1 MPDHRRDGRDREPT
15 GPPPPS
21 GTSPSAATDAAI
33 DPDGSRSEE
42 KPAVGQQNQLPDT
55 SSSDWLTRAAL
66 LPGRS
71 LQVAMA
77 LWSISGVT
85 GLRCLP
91 LSNRDVRR
99 FGLDR
104 NAKYRGLARLE
115 EAGLVDVKRKLGR
128 APIVTILEPEP

>member
-21 GTSPSAATDAAI
+21 GTSPSAATDAVI
-33 DPDGSRSEE
+33 DPGGFRSEE
-42 KPAVGQQNQLPDT
+42 KHAAAHRLRDPI
-55 SSSDWLTRAAL
+55 SSDWLTRAAL

-91 LSNRDVRR
+91 LSNRDVKR

-104 NAKYRGLARLE
+104 NAKYRGLACLE
-115 EAGLVDVKRKLGR
+115 EAGLVAVKRKLGR
-128 APIVTILEPEP
+128 APMVTMLDPEP

>member
-1 MPDHRRDGRDREPT
+1 
-15 GPPPPS
+15 
-21 GTSPSAATDAAI
+21 
-33 DPDGSRSEE
+33 
-42 KPAVGQQNQLPDT
+42 V
-55 SSSDWLTRAAL
+55 

-91 LSNRDVRR
+91 LSNRDAGR

-104 NAKYRGLARLE
+104 NAKYRGLAHLE
-115 EAGLVDVKRKLGR
+115 EAGLITVKRKLGR
-128 APIVTILEPEP
+128 APMVTIVDTEPEP